1 MGGSISEAPS
11 DQGRGLFAGPA
22 RPGAAALTWSSGSH
36 AVSVPFQHCFRLLA
50 TISTDAAL
58 LLAGLLKGRSQLCW
72 NGGIP
77 VLGSS
82 VRQHRKGTMM
92 IKKAILGGAAATA
105 LVFGSLLAA
114 AGPAGAATST
124 GNGQQQCNSLFWNL
138 NSDQDTL
145 HFWQLQRAQD
155 AGHGLSTGFDDYE
168 IDFYFNQIDQD
179 VQALNDAGC

>member
-1 MGGSISEAPS
+1 M
-11 DQGRGLFAGPA
+11 R
-22 RPGAAALTWSSGSH
+22 AL
-36 AVSVPFQHCFRLLA
+36 P
-50 TISTDAAL
+50 
-58 LLAGLLKGRSQLCW
+58 LAGLLKGHGRYAASSAG
-72 NGGIP
+72 NGIP
-77 VLGSS
+77 VPESS
-82 VRQHRKGTMM
+82 VRQHGKGTLM

-105 LVFGSLLAA
+105 LVFGSVLAA
-114 AGPAGAATST
+114 AGPAGAATNT

-155 AGHGLSTGFDDYE
+155 AGHGLSTGLDDYE